1 MTQLDSKPGRLTM
14 LSGLLAV
21 TCLLYAS
28 ASASA
33 ASLEVFIRHSFD
45 GEPLLLD
52 SLRYRNAVDEILSVS
67 RLSYLLSGFALERDD
82 GSWLDLPGQY
92 AWIDAAKRRTFVHF
106 DGVPSGAY
114 RGLRFTIGLDAAA
127 NAADP
132 AKFGSDHPL
141 NPNLNGLHWN
151 WQGGYI
157 FLAMEGHYRKG
168 PEEAKGFSYHLARN
182 PNRTPITVAARI
194 DLTQDARLQIDFNLA
209 RLLNGPRSADFS
221 PLQRPNPE
229 GAPQFQESDGNR
241 PVKRTE
247 VRAPFSQIRHALSF
261 EK

>member
-52 SLRYRNAVDEILSVS
+52 SLRYRK
-67 RLSYLLSGFALERDD
+67 
-82 GSWLDLPGQY
+82 GS
-92 AWIDAAKRRTFVHF
+92 
-106 DGVPSGAY
+106 
-114 RGLRFTIGLDAAA
+114 
-127 NAADP
+127 
-132 AKFGSDHPL
+132 
-141 NPNLNGLHWN
+141 
-151 WQGGYI
+151 
-157 FLAMEGHYRKG
+157 
-168 PEEAKGFSYHLARN
+168 EEAKGLSYHLARN
-182 PNRTPITVAARI
+182 PNRAPITVAARI
-194 DLTQDARLQIDFNLA
+194 DLTQDARLQIDFDLA
-209 RLLNGPRSADFS
+209 HLLNGPRSADFS

-247 VRAPFSQIRHALSF
+247 
-261 EK
+261 